1 MEEIK
6 KNEIQFNRIE
16 KMNENKSKVKDK
28 SSSITKE

>member
-28 SSSITKE
+28 SSIITKE